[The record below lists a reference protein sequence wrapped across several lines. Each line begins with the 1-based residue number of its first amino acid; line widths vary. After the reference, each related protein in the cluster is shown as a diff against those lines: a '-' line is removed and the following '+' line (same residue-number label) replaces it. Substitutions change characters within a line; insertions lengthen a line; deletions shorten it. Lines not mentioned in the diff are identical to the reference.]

1 MTPSQPPKAVI
12 FGCAGAALTDAE
24 RRFFADT
31 QPLGFILFQR
41 NCETP
46 DQLRALVADM
56 RATLGRADAPV
67 LIDQEGGRVARL
79 RPPHWRASPTAGSIG
94 ELTARDWIGGI
105 EAARLNAML
114 IAAELHDAGITINC
128 APVLDLP
135 IAGAGDAIGD
145 RAFGDNPAVA
155 GALGG
160 AVCGGLMA
168 GGVLPVIKHMP
179 GLGRAMI
186 DSHHEL
192 PKIDESLDVL
202 RASDLAPFQQL
213 RESPWGMTAHIV
225 CSAIDHKPATQSKPV
240 IERLIRGE
248 IGFEGV
254 LFSDD
259 LSMAALAGG
268 LGERAALSL
277 EAGCDVVEHCNGVLD
292 EMQAVAAAVGPLSDG
307 AQTRIAAAE
316 ARRETAPEAV
326 DRVALEARLSELL
339 ADQ

>member
-1 MTPSQPPKAVI
+1 MAPSQPPKAVI
-12 FGCAGAALTDAE
+12 FGCAGTVLTDAE
-24 RRFFADT
+24 RRFFAAA

-46 DQLRALVADM
+46 DQLRALTSDM

-79 RPPHWRASPTAGSIG
+79 RQPHWRASPAAGVIG
-94 ELTARDWIGGI
+94 ELTARDWITGI

-135 IAGAGDAIGD
+135 IAGASDAIGD
-145 RAFGDNPAVA
+145 RAFSGAA
-155 GALGG
+155 SITGALGR
-160 AVCGGLMA
+160 AVCGGLLA

-179 GLGRAMI
+179 GHGRAMS
-186 DSHHEL
+186 DTHHAL
-192 PKIDESLDVL
+192 PVVNEPLDVL
-202 RASDLAPFQQL
+202 RATDLAPFQQL

-225 CSAIDHKPATQSKPV
+225 FSAIDDKPATQSKPV
-240 IERLIRGE
+240 IERIIRGE

-259 LSMAALAGG
+259 LS
-268 LGERAALSL
+268 
-277 EAGCDVVEHCNGVLD
+277 
-292 EMQAVAAAVGPLSDG
+292 
-307 AQTRIAAAE
+307 
-316 ARRETAPEAV
+316 
-326 DRVALEARLSELL
+326 
-339 ADQ
+339 

>member
-1 MTPSQPPKAVI
+1 LASSQPPKAVI
-12 FGCAGAALTDAE
+12 FGCAGTVLTDAE
-24 RRFFADT
+24 RRFFAHA
-31 QPLGFILFQR
+31 QPLGFIVFQR

-56 RATLGRADAPV
+56 RATLGRDDAPV

-79 RPPHWRASPTAGSIG
+79 KPPHWRASPSAGSIG
-94 ELTARDWIGGI
+94 DLTTRDWIGGI

-128 APVLDLP
+128 GPVLDLP
-135 IAGAGDAIGD
+135 IPGASNAIGD
-145 RAFGDNPAVA
+145 RAFGGNPAVA

-192 PKIDESLDVL
+192 PVVDEPMEVL
-202 RASDLAPFQQL
+202 RETDFSPFQQL

-225 CSAIDHKPATQSKPV
+225 IKAVDDKPATQSKAV
-240 IERLIRGE
+240 IERVIRGE

-259 LSMAALAGG
+259 LSMEALAGS

-277 EAGCDVVEHCNGVLD
+277 EGGCDVVEHCNGVLG
-292 EMQAVAAAVGPLSDG
+292 EMEGVAAAVGPLSEG
-307 AQTRIAAAE
+307 AQSRIAAAE
-316 ARRETAPEAV
+316 ARRETAPETV
-326 DRVALEARLSELL
+326 DRAALETRLSELL
-339 ADQ
+339 AAP

>member
-1 MTPSQPPKAVI
+1 MAPSQPPKAII
-12 FGCAGAALTDAE
+12 FGCAGTVLTDAE
-24 RRFFADT
+24 RRFFAAV

-79 RPPHWRASPTAGSIG
+79 RPPHWRASPAAGVIG
-94 ELTARDWIGGI
+94 ELTARDWIAGN
-105 EAARLNAML
+105 EAACLNATL
-114 IAAELHDAGITINC
+114 IATELHDAGITINC

-135 IAGAGDAIGD
+135 IAGASDAIGD
-145 RAFGDNPAVA
+145 RAFSGAA
-155 GALGG
+155 SITGALGG
-160 AVCGGLMA
+160 AVCGGLLA

-179 GLGRAMI
+179 GHGRAMS
-186 DSHHEL
+186 DTHYAL
-192 PKIDESLDVL
+192 PVVDEPIDVL
-202 RASDLAPFQQL
+202 RATDLAPFQQL

-225 CSAIDHKPATQSKPV
+225 FSAIDDRPATQSTLV
-240 IERLIRGE
+240 IERIIRGE

-259 LSMAALAGG
+259 LSMEALVGG
-268 LGERAALSL
+268 LGERASVSL
-277 EAGCDVVEHCNGVLD
+277 EAGCDVVEHCNGVLE
-292 EMQAVAAAVGPLSDG
+292 EMSEVAAAVGPLSDG

-316 ARRETAPEAV
+316 AQREAPEPV
-326 DRVALEARLSELL
+326 DRADLEARLEQLL
-339 ADQ
+339 TGG

>member
-1 MTPSQPPKAVI
+1 MASPQPPKAVI
-12 FGCAGAALTDAE
+12 FGCAGTALSDAE
-24 RRFFADT
+24 RRFFARA

-41 NCETP
+41 NCETSG
-46 DQLRALVADM
+46 QLRTLVADM
-56 RATLGRADAPV
+56 RATLGRDDAPV

-79 RPPHWRASPTAGSIG
+79 RPPNWRASPSAGSIG

-135 IAGAGDAIGD
+135 VPGASNAIGD
-145 RAFGDNPAVA
+145 RAFGGNPAVA

-192 PKIDESLDVL
+192 PMIEEPLDVL
-202 RASDLAPFQQL
+202 RETDFAPFQQL

-225 CSAIDHKPATQSKPV
+225 IKAIDDKPATQSKTV
-240 IERLIRGE
+240 IDTIIRGE

-259 LSMAALAGG
+259 LSMEALAGD

-277 EAGCDVVEHCNGVLD
+277 EAGCDVVEHCNGVLG
-292 EMQAVAAAVGPLSDG
+292 EMEAVAAAVGPLSDG

-316 ARRETAPEAV
+316 VRRETAPETV
-326 DRVALEARLSELL
+326 DRDALEARLSELF
-339 ADQ
+339 AAP